1 MVVAFDAWL
10 SDLRADFGS
19 TWDYDPQ
26 VITIR
31 KETQ

>member
-1 MVVAFDAWL
+1 VVAFDAWL

-26 VITIR
+26 LITIR
-31 KETQ
+31 KETR